1 MRRSSTWLEWPGMSA
16 PAESRDEMFRA
27 GIDVLV
33 NAVQACA
40 FPGAVAAI
48 TIGGELVASE
58 VVGRFTYESDSPQVT
73 PHTIYDLASVSKV
86 VATTTMAMLV
96 YERGELDLDTPV
108 CAVLPEFAAAE
119 VAANDPRRREITL
132 RMLLLHSSGL
142 PGYERLFERA
152 RTCEDLVRAA
162 LALPLTADPGTRIEY
177 SDVGFIVLGLALERL
192 AGEPLDSFCQREIFG
207 PLGMAHTCF
216 RPPASCRVA
225 IPPTEDD
232 RAFRGRVIQGEVH
245 DENAWVM
252 GGIAGHAG
260 VFSTANDVARFA
272 AAILSGGHPILRPDT
287 VELFTHAVEIGGT
300 RHALG
305 WDVPTPPSQAGRLFS
320 PRSFGHL
327 GFTGT
332 SLWIDPERQLSV
344 TLLTNR
350 TWPDRKS
357 DAIRTVRPAFHDAVV
372 QAVDKHL

>member
-1 MRRSSTWLEWPGMSA
+1 MPHPSQHEVFAFSLKILRDGISA
-16 PAESRDEMFRA
+16 R
-27 GIDVLV
+27 
-33 NAVQACA
+33 A
-40 FPGAVAAI
+40 FPGASVALTLSGKLI
-48 TIGGELVASE
+48 ASE
-58 VVGRFTYESDSPQVT
+58 AFGRYTYDLDSPLAT
-73 PHTIYDLASVSKV
+73 PDTIYDLASLSKV
-86 VATTTMAMLV
+86 VATTTMAMLL

-108 CAVLPEFAAAE
+108 GAVLPEFAAAQ
-119 VAANDPRRREITL
+119 VAANDPRRREITF

-152 RTCEDLVRAA
+152 LTPEDLIRAA

-192 AGEPLDSFCQREIFG
+192 AGEPLECFCQREIFG

-216 RPPASCRVA
+216 RPSASCRAA

-252 GGIAGHAG
+252 GGVAGHAG

-287 VELFTHAVEIGGT
+287 VELFTRAVEIGGT

-305 WDVPTPPSQAGRLFS
+305 WDVPTPPSQAGRLLS

-357 DAIRTVRPAFHDAVV
+357 EAIKNVRPCFHDAVV
-372 QAVDKHL
+372 EAIERHP